1 MAKKLSKKREK
12 NRIMVA
18 TDFFSKQEDVRR
30 YMHVI
35 HDEKNYVL
43 NFFKFGFSKVD
54 FTIKRAN

>member
-1 MAKKLSKKREK
+1 
-12 NRIMVA
+12 MVA